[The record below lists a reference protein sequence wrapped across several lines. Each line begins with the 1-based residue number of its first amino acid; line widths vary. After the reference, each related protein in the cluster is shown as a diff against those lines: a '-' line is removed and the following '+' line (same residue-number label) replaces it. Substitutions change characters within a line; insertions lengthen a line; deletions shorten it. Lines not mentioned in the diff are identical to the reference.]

1 MSGMSFE
8 KILIVLGVL
17 FVVLGLAFIAASLI
31 AKVTPQLSL
40 ERIPW
45 ILLWIYRRD
54 GFWFATSPILL
65 MISVAAFIIWLLTR
79 LGILK

>member
-1 MSGMSFE
+1 MSFE

>member
-1 MSGMSFE
+1 MSFE

-31 AKVTPQLSL
+31 AKVTPWFSL

>member
-1 MSGMSFE
+1 MSFE

-17 FVVLGLAFIAASLI
+17 FVVLGLVFIAASLI
-31 AKVTPQLSL
+31 VKVTPQLSL

-45 ILLWIYRRD
+45 IILWIYRRD